1 VIQPRG
7 SNSSVSYTRFS
18 RGLSEIGEV
27 GCVRPRRAGKWFL
40 VPFLVNVVNIGNKMT
55 TKAVVERL
63 LKAVCAHLI
72 TSHGNG
78 GCNEDLDYARI
89 AHTLVYWAE

>member
-1 VIQPRG
+1 
-7 SNSSVSYTRFS
+7 
-18 RGLSEIGEV
+18 
-27 GCVRPRRAGKWFL
+27 
-40 VPFLVNVVNIGNKMT
+40 MT